1 MTDSC
6 AYLGTGSSFLLAL
19 TLVLCTAC
27 TSLAPSS
34 PDRDPVQLPR
44 SFSLETQGIAGWEN
58 WWEAWD
64 DPQLDALMSKALD
77 NNPDIAAA
85 YARLRR
91 ARALADQA
99 GADRI
104 PALTLE
110 GESSASR
117 TYTDNSFKTET
128 RSSSLGLQAGYELDL
143 WGRIS
148 SRAEAAAL
156 DLKAAREDLQVAR
169 ISIAAETAETWI
181 RLLAL
186 RREKQVLKEQIDV
199 NSRLLDSL
207 ILRLEKGVA
216 TAAEVTRQK
225 QALEAVRS
233 ALPALSTQE
242 RLTLNSLAL
251 LTGQADPE
259 LINISGQ
266 NLPANLP
273 RPDAGLPSHLL
284 MSRPDIKSAYLSL
297 QSAGRDT
304 ARARA
309 ERLPQVN
316 ITARSLLS
324 SPRLTPSWGD
334 WLVRLGLNLAAPL
347 VDGGLRLAR
356 VEQALAE
363 EDQQTAEY
371 AALVLGAVREVQDAL
386 AREQGQEKTI
396 QGIEREMQA
405 ALEAAD
411 QARLRYLLGQGQYTD
426 YLGRLESLQNLE
438 QKLIQAR
445 ADLLSHRV
453 SLYRALGTGW
463 KTAELQAK
471 E

>member
-266 NLPANLP
+266 NLPANL
-273 RPDAGLPSHLL
+273 
-284 MSRPDIKSAYLSL
+284 
-297 QSAGRDT
+297 
-304 ARARA
+304 
-309 ERLPQVN
+309 
-316 ITARSLLS
+316 
-324 SPRLTPSWGD
+324 
-334 WLVRLGLNLAAPL
+334 
-347 VDGGLRLAR
+347 
-356 VEQALAE
+356 
-363 EDQQTAEY
+363 
-371 AALVLGAVREVQDAL
+371 
-386 AREQGQEKTI
+386 
-396 QGIEREMQA
+396 
-405 ALEAAD
+405 
-411 QARLRYLLGQGQYTD
+411 
-426 YLGRLESLQNLE
+426 
-438 QKLIQAR
+438 
-445 ADLLSHRV
+445 
-453 SLYRALGTGW
+453 
-463 KTAELQAK
+463 
-471 E
+471 